1 MCGIFGV
8 VASDNNKISV
18 RTLNRLVKKLF
29 EQSETRGKD
38 ASGVLAVDL
47 DEILIFKQA
56 QRASVMLKTRS
67 FAKVMDHAEQSF
79 GAGKTFAIAGHTRM
93 VTNGSEDNENNNQ
106 PVVKDEMVLLHN
118 GIIVNDSE
126 LWQKH
131 PECHRQFQVDTE
143 VFGALVTEAMDVG
156 ELTPSAIRQAFDSIQ
171 GANTIA
177 AINSGAEDIW
187 LGTSNGS
194 LYYCSLPTLGV
205 GMFGS
210 EKYILEQ
217 ALPVLDSLLKAETAT
232 IQQVKPECLLAISL
246 TNGSASIL
254 VPGSLFSKQ
263 QITGKQRKIRH
274 LSEPTSQSQGRKIT
288 VNNIYSDIERHMQ
301 HDAKNIA
308 ELKRCTKCVLPET
321 FPFIEYDT
329 EGVCQFCRQ
338 YRRPALRGTNAL
350 HQLANKARRANGEQD
365 CLVPISGGRDSCFG
379 LHYIKKELG
388 LNPVA
393 YTYDWGFVTDL
404 ARRNISRM
412 CGELNV
418 EHVLV
423 AADIKQKRENVRMN
437 VSAWLSKPTLSMI
450 PLFMAGDKQFFYYA
464 TKVKKQMGLGPILF
478 SMNWLEKTGFKTGF
492 AGVNDTSEHEKTHGL
507 TLFNQLRLVSHYAS
521 NFISNPRYINKS
533 IADTIFGYFSFYL
546 KAKDYIQIF
555 DYLNWDQSEI
565 ERTIIDGYNWETS
578 PDTKS
583 TWRIGDGT
591 APFYNYI
598 YLTIAGFTENDTF
611 RSNQIREGM
620 ITRKVALQR
629 IEDENRP
636 RAESFKWYCDTI
648 GLDAVDA
655 LKAINKVKK
664 LYTQKNITCD

>member
-8 VASDNNKISV
+8 VASNNSKISANS
-18 RTLNRLVKKLF
+18 LNRLMKKLF

-38 ASGVLAVDL
+38 ASGVLAIVS

-56 QRASVMLKTRS
+56 QRASVMLKTQS
-67 FAKVMDHAEQSF
+67 FAEVMDHAQRSF
-79 GAGKTFAIAGHTRM
+79 VAGNVFAMAGHTRM

-106 PVVKDEMVLLHN
+106 PVVKDDMVLLHN
-118 GIIVNDSE
+118 GIIVNDLE
-126 LWQKH
+126 LWEKH
-131 PECHRQFQVDTE
+131 PECHRQYQVDTE
-143 VFGALVTEAMDVG
+143 VFGALLTEGVRVG
-156 ELTPSAIRQAFDSIQ
+156 ELMPSAIRQAFGSIQ

-177 AINSGAEDIW
+177 AINSGTEHIW

-194 LYYCSLPTLGV
+194 LYYWSEPTLGMS
-205 GMFGS
+205 MFGS

-217 ALPVLDSLLKAETAT
+217 ALSVLSHLLKAETT
-232 IQQVKPECLLAISL
+232 TVQQVKTGCLLAMSL
-246 TNGSASIL
+246 TDGTARILASET
-254 VPGSLFSKQ
+254 LFTKQ
-263 QITGKQRKIRH
+263 QITSQKRKIRFI
-274 LSEPTSQSQGRKIT
+274 SEPIPQLRGGKIT
-288 VNNIYSDIERHMQ
+288 VSNIYADIEHHM
-301 HDAKNIA
+301 HCDDRNIA
-308 ELKRCTKCVLPET
+308 ALKRCTKCILPET
-321 FPFIEYDT
+321 FPFIEYDSH
-329 EGVCQFCRQ
+329 GVCQFCRQ
-338 YRRPALRGTNAL
+338 YRRPALLGTNTL
-350 HQLANKARRANGEQD
+350 HQLANQARRANGEQD
-365 CLVPISGGRDSCFG
+365 ILVPISGGRDSCFG

-492 AGVNDTSEHEKTHGL
+492 AGVNDTYIHEKTHGL
-507 TLFNQLRLVSHYAS
+507 TLLNQLKLVSHYGF
-521 NFISNPRYINKS
+521 NYLNNPRYINSS
-533 IADTIFGYFSFYL
+533 IADTMFGYFSFYL
-546 KAKDYIQIF
+546 KAKDYFQLF

-565 ERTIIDGYNWETS
+565 ERAIIDGYNWETS

-591 APFYNYI
+591 VPFYNYI

-620 ITRKVALQR
+620 ITREVALQGL
-629 IEDENRP
+629 EDENRP

-664 LYTQKNITCD
+664 LYTPIK